1 MFRSLTRLSALAAFS
16 LLLAGCGALGAPPV
30 AQALFDLGAVDAVAM
45 DAGQRPVSVEVRA
58 PSWLTTSAMQ
68 YRLGYADPQRR
79 LAYGESR
86 WVAPPAEMLALALDR
101 ALLAPGNGGSGCR
114 LRVQLDELVQVFD
127 TETRSRVLISARASL
142 LPQRGET
149 PVAGRDVAVQVAAPS
164 ADAPGGVAATRE
176 AVRRLAGELAAWIT
190 TLDPSDGQRL
200 NGGAGCR
207 PER

>member
-1 MFRSLTRLSALAAFS
+1 MLRKLSQLSMFAVSAVLLTA
-16 LLLAGCGALGAPPV
+16 CGALGVQPAD
-30 AQALFDLGAVDAVAM
+30 QALFDLGPAEAVVMAAER
-45 DAGQRPVSVEVRA
+45 RPVSVEVRA

-68 YRLGYADPQRR
+68 YRLAYADPQRR

-101 ALLAPGNGGSGCR
+101 ALLAPGNDGSGCR
-114 LRVQLDELVQVFD
+114 LRVQLDEFVQVFD
-127 TETRSRVLISARASL
+127 TPARSRVLISARASL

-149 PVAGRDVAVQVAAPS
+149 PVAGWDVAVALPAPS
-164 ADAPGGVAATRE
+164 ADAQGGVAATRE
-176 AVRRLAGELAAWIT
+176 AVHGLAGKLADWIAE
-190 TLDPSDGQRL
+190 LDPLDVQRL